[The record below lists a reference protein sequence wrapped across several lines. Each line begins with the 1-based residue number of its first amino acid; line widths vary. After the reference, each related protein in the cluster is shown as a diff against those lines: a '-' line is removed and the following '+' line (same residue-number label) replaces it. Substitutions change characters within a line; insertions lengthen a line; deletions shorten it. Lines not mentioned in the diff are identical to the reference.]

1 MALWLLVVPPGM
13 RLSPLV
19 VKTIFAS
26 GAITNEQLVSV
37 AQRFPAP
44 RRQF

>member
-1 MALWLLVVPPGM
+1 M

-19 VKTIFAS
+19 VKIIFAG
-26 GAITNEQLVSV
+26 GAVMNEQLVSV